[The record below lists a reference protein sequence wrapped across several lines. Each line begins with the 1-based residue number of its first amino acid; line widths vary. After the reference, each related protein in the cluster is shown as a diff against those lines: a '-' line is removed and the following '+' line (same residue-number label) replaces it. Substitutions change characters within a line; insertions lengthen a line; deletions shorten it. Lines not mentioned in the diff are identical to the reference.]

1 MYAIVEI
8 NGQQFKAEE
17 GKKLFV
23 HHIKDVEAGKTV
35 EFDKVLL
42 VDKDGAITVGAP
54 TVEGAKVVV
63 EVVNPLVKGDR
74 SKADSSG
81 LDYSKTVL
89 IRPEDYDK
97 YLIENAVVDTDE
109 YKAVRINIYKIE
121 KQISKYIEGYV
132 KSVSDFENADKKSFE
147 RKYKYSTLKYFH
159 DILGIE

>member
-1 MYAIVEI
+1 MLCQLKNAWQKII
-8 NGQQFKAEE
+8 FKIIIYICVPFRSHIYHKNAF
-17 GKKLFV
+17 LF
-23 HHIKDVEAGKTV
+23 KNTERLKT
-35 EFDKVLL
+35 DSL
-42 VDKDGAITVGAP
+42 V
-54 TVEGAKVVV
+54 
-63 EVVNPLVKGDR
+63 
-74 SKADSSG
+74 

-109 YKAVRINIYKIE
+109 YKAVRMSIYKIE

-147 RKYKYSTLKYFH
+147 WKYKYSTLKYFH

>member
-1 MYAIVEI
+1 MLKDKRPYGCLLIKTHNDYYICVPFRSHIHHKNAFL
-8 NGQQFKAEE
+8 FKNTE
-17 GKKLFV
+17 
-23 HHIKDVEAGKTV
+23 
-35 EFDKVLL
+35 
-42 VDKDGAITVGAP
+42 
-54 TVEGAKVVV
+54 
-63 EVVNPLVKGDR
+63 R
-74 SKADSSG
+74 SKTDSSG

>member
-1 MYAIVEI
+1 MLKDKRPYGCLLIKTHNDYYICVPFRSHIHHKNAFL
-8 NGQQFKAEE
+8 FKNTE
-17 GKKLFV
+17 
-23 HHIKDVEAGKTV
+23 
-35 EFDKVLL
+35 
-42 VDKDGAITVGAP
+42 
-54 TVEGAKVVV
+54 
-63 EVVNPLVKGDR
+63 R

-89 IRPEDYDK
+89 IGPEDYDK

>member
-1 MYAIVEI
+1 MLIIKVYPKCYVSIKMLDKKIILKIIIYICLLFRSHIHHKNAFL
-8 NGQQFKAEE
+8 FKNTER
-17 GKKLFV
+17 L
-23 HHIKDVEAGKTV
+23 KT
-35 EFDKVLL
+35 
-42 VDKDGAITVGAP
+42 
-54 TVEGAKVVV
+54 
-63 EVVNPLVKGDR
+63 
-74 SKADSSG
+74 DSSG

-97 YLIENAVVDTDE
+97 YLTENAVVDTDE
-109 YKAVRINIYKIE
+109 YKAVRMNIYKIE

>member
-1 MYAIVEI
+1 MLKDKRPYGCLLIETHNDYYICVPFRSHIHHKNAFL
-8 NGQQFKAEE
+8 FKNTE
-17 GKKLFV
+17 
-23 HHIKDVEAGKTV
+23 
-35 EFDKVLL
+35 
-42 VDKDGAITVGAP
+42 
-54 TVEGAKVVV
+54 
-63 EVVNPLVKGDR
+63 R
-74 SKADSSG
+74 SKTDSSG

>member
-1 MYAIVEI
+1 MLKDKRPYGCLLIKTHNDYYICVPFRSHIHHKNAFL
-8 NGQQFKAEE
+8 FKNTE
-17 GKKLFV
+17 
-23 HHIKDVEAGKTV
+23 
-35 EFDKVLL
+35 
-42 VDKDGAITVGAP
+42 
-54 TVEGAKVVV
+54 
-63 EVVNPLVKGDR
+63 R
-74 SKADSSG
+74 SKTDSSG

-109 YKAVRINIYKIE
+109 YKAVRMNIYKIE

-147 RKYKYSTLKYFH
+147 RKYKYSTLKCFH

>member
-1 MYAIVEI
+1 MLKDKRPYGCLLIKTHNDYYICVPFRSHIHHKNAFL
-8 NGQQFKAEE
+8 FKNTE
-17 GKKLFV
+17 
-23 HHIKDVEAGKTV
+23 
-35 EFDKVLL
+35 
-42 VDKDGAITVGAP
+42 
-54 TVEGAKVVV
+54 
-63 EVVNPLVKGDR
+63 R
-74 SKADSSG
+74 SKTDSSG

-97 YLIENAVVDTDE
+97 YLIENAVVDTDD
-109 YKAVRINIYKIE
+109 YKAVRMNIYKIV

>member
-1 MYAIVEI
+1 MLKDKRPYGCLLIKTHNDYYICVPFRSHIHHKNAFL
-8 NGQQFKAEE
+8 FKNTE
-17 GKKLFV
+17 GS
-23 HHIKDVEAGKTV
+23 KT
-35 EFDKVLL
+35 
-42 VDKDGAITVGAP
+42 
-54 TVEGAKVVV
+54 
-63 EVVNPLVKGDR
+63 
-74 SKADSSG
+74 DSSG

>member
-1 MYAIVEI
+1 MLKDKRPYGCLLIKTHNDYYICVPFRSHIHHKNAFL
-8 NGQQFKAEE
+8 FKNTE
-17 GKKLFV
+17 
-23 HHIKDVEAGKTV
+23 
-35 EFDKVLL
+35 
-42 VDKDGAITVGAP
+42 
-54 TVEGAKVVV
+54 
-63 EVVNPLVKGDR
+63 R
-74 SKADSSG
+74 SKTDSSG

-89 IRPEDYDK
+89 IRSEDYDK

-109 YKAVRINIYKIE
+109 YKAVRMNIYKIE

>member
-1 MYAIVEI
+1 MLKDKRPYGCLLIKTHNDYYICVPFRSHIHHKNAFL
-8 NGQQFKAEE
+8 FKNTE
-17 GKKLFV
+17 
-23 HHIKDVEAGKTV
+23 
-35 EFDKVLL
+35 
-42 VDKDGAITVGAP
+42 
-54 TVEGAKVVV
+54 
-63 EVVNPLVKGDR
+63 R

-89 IRPEDYDK
+89 IRLEDYDK

-109 YKAVRINIYKIE
+109 YKAVRMNIYKIE

-159 DILGIE
+159 DILGID

>member
-1 MYAIVEI
+1 MLKDKRPYGCLLIKTHNDYYICVPFRSHIHHKNAFL
-8 NGQQFKAEE
+8 FKNTE
-17 GKKLFV
+17 
-23 HHIKDVEAGKTV
+23 
-35 EFDKVLL
+35 
-42 VDKDGAITVGAP
+42 
-54 TVEGAKVVV
+54 
-63 EVVNPLVKGDR
+63 R
-74 SKADSSG
+74 SKTDTSG

-109 YKAVRINIYKIE
+109 YKVVRMNIYKVE

>member
-1 MYAIVEI
+1 MLKDKRPYGCLLIKTHNDYYICVPFRSHIHHKNAFL
-8 NGQQFKAEE
+8 FKNTE
-17 GKKLFV
+17 
-23 HHIKDVEAGKTV
+23 
-35 EFDKVLL
+35 
-42 VDKDGAITVGAP
+42 
-54 TVEGAKVVV
+54 
-63 EVVNPLVKGDR
+63 R
-74 SKADSSG
+74 SKTDSSG

-109 YKAVRINIYKIE
+109 YKVVRMNIYKIE

>member
-1 MYAIVEI
+1 MLKDKRPYGCLLIKTHNDYYICVPFRSHIHHKNAFL
-8 NGQQFKAEE
+8 FKNTE
-17 GKKLFV
+17 
-23 HHIKDVEAGKTV
+23 
-35 EFDKVLL
+35 
-42 VDKDGAITVGAP
+42 
-54 TVEGAKVVV
+54 
-63 EVVNPLVKGDR
+63 R
-74 SKADSSG
+74 SKTDSSG

-147 RKYKYSTLKYFH
+147 RKYKYCTLKYFH

>member
-1 MYAIVEI
+1 MLIIKVYPKCYVSLKMLDKKIILKIIIYICVPFRLHIHHKNAFL
-8 NGQQFKAEE
+8 FKNTE
-17 GKKLFV
+17 
-23 HHIKDVEAGKTV
+23 
-35 EFDKVLL
+35 
-42 VDKDGAITVGAP
+42 
-54 TVEGAKVVV
+54 
-63 EVVNPLVKGDR
+63 R

-109 YKAVRINIYKIE
+109 YKAVRMSIYKIE

-132 KSVSDFENADKKSFE
+132 NSVSDIESADKKSFE

>member
-1 MYAIVEI
+1 MLKDKRPYGCLLIKTHNDYYICVPFRSHIHHKNAFL
-8 NGQQFKAEE
+8 FKNTE
-17 GKKLFV
+17 
-23 HHIKDVEAGKTV
+23 
-35 EFDKVLL
+35 
-42 VDKDGAITVGAP
+42 
-54 TVEGAKVVV
+54 
-63 EVVNPLVKGDR
+63 R
-74 SKADSSG
+74 SKTDSSG

-132 KSVSDFENADKKSFE
+132 KSVSNFENADKKSFE

>member
-1 MYAIVEI
+1 MLKDKRPYGCLLIKTHNDYYICVPFRSHIHHKNAFL
-8 NGQQFKAEE
+8 FKNTE
-17 GKKLFV
+17 
-23 HHIKDVEAGKTV
+23 
-35 EFDKVLL
+35 
-42 VDKDGAITVGAP
+42 
-54 TVEGAKVVV
+54 
-63 EVVNPLVKGDR
+63 R
-74 SKADSSG
+74 SKTDSSG

-109 YKAVRINIYKIE
+109 YKAVRMNIYKIE

-132 KSVSDFENADKKSFE
+132 KSVSDFENADIKSFE

>member
-1 MYAIVEI
+1 MLKDKRPYGCLLIKTHNDYYICVPFRSHIHHKNAFL
-8 NGQQFKAEE
+8 FKNTE
-17 GKKLFV
+17 
-23 HHIKDVEAGKTV
+23 
-35 EFDKVLL
+35 
-42 VDKDGAITVGAP
+42 
-54 TVEGAKVVV
+54 
-63 EVVNPLVKGDR
+63 R
-74 SKADSSG
+74 SKTDSSG

-159 DILGIE
+159 DILGID

>member
-1 MYAIVEI
+1 MLKDKRPYGCLLIKTHNDYYICVPFRSHIRHKNAFL
-8 NGQQFKAEE
+8 FKNTE
-17 GKKLFV
+17 
-23 HHIKDVEAGKTV
+23 
-35 EFDKVLL
+35 
-42 VDKDGAITVGAP
+42 
-54 TVEGAKVVV
+54 
-63 EVVNPLVKGDR
+63 R
-74 SKADSSG
+74 SKTDSSG

-109 YKAVRINIYKIE
+109 YKAVRMNIYKIE

>member
-1 MYAIVEI
+1 MLKDKRPYGCLLIKTHNDYYICVPFRSHIHHKNAFL
-8 NGQQFKAEE
+8 FKNTE
-17 GKKLFV
+17 
-23 HHIKDVEAGKTV
+23 
-35 EFDKVLL
+35 
-42 VDKDGAITVGAP
+42 
-54 TVEGAKVVV
+54 
-63 EVVNPLVKGDR
+63 R
-74 SKADSSG
+74 SKNDSSG

-109 YKAVRINIYKIE
+109 YKAVRMSIYKIE

>member
-1 MYAIVEI
+1 MLIIKVYPKCYVSLKMLDKKIILKIIIYICVPFRSHI
-8 NGQQFKAEE
+8 NHKNAFLFKNTE
-17 GKKLFV
+17 
-23 HHIKDVEAGKTV
+23 
-35 EFDKVLL
+35 
-42 VDKDGAITVGAP
+42 
-54 TVEGAKVVV
+54 
-63 EVVNPLVKGDR
+63 R
-74 SKADSSG
+74 SKTDSSG

-109 YKAVRINIYKIE
+109 YKAVRMSIYKIE

>member
-1 MYAIVEI
+1 MLIIKVYSKCYVSLKMLDKKIILKIIIYICVPFRSHIHHKNAFL
-8 NGQQFKAEE
+8 FKNTE
-17 GKKLFV
+17 
-23 HHIKDVEAGKTV
+23 
-35 EFDKVLL
+35 
-42 VDKDGAITVGAP
+42 
-54 TVEGAKVVV
+54 
-63 EVVNPLVKGDR
+63 R
-74 SKADSSG
+74 SKADSSW

-109 YKAVRINIYKIE
+109 YKAVRMNIYKIE